1 MKKIN
6 RCRSLTKWTVVLAR
20 PKTIDYLCW
29 AVQVNLISISQ
40 VVLPMKLQLNFWIY
54 WKEMNHCCHPS
65 NIWFADS
72 SVFIYFSVS
81 FVFLSFFYSLIKKY
95 SLKVFPFI
103 VIFCV
108 TILLNNFVR
117 FYKTPS
123 SNPKIFLPYC

>member
-1 MKKIN
+1 
-6 RCRSLTKWTVVLAR
+6 
-20 PKTIDYLCW
+20 
-29 AVQVNLISISQ
+29 
-40 VVLPMKLQLNFWIY
+40 
-54 WKEMNHCCHPS
+54 MNHCCHPS

-117 FYKTPS
+117 YYKTPS
-123 SNPKIFLPYC
+123 SNSKIFLPYC